1 MTRGRMPLPLCPRR
15 TKAQHPCRR
24 CMREAR
30 IHPCATFRCACSTF
44 RCACSTFRC
53 ACFTFRWA
61 CSTFRWACSTFR
73 WACSTF
79 RCPCFTFRCA
89 CATFRCACSTFRW
102 ACFTFRCACST
113 FRCACSTF
121 RCACATFRCAG
132 AGLLRCDPGTAAGAR
147 PDGGPGALDRRK
159 RGRAVSAL
167 AGSRPAARCRCLLAR
182 GPGESGSGFQPLAQH
197 ASVPPREG
205 TRPTSHPQRLGPGMA
220 GTIPLGGK

>member
-15 TKAQHPCRR
+15 TKARHPCRR

-30 IHPCATFRCACSTF
+30 IHPCATFRCACATFRWACFTF

-53 ACFTFRWA
+53 PCLTSRCACF
-61 CSTFRWACSTFR
+61 
-73 WACSTF
+73 TF
-79 RCPCFTFRCA
+79 RCPCFTSRC
-89 CATFRCACSTFRW
+89 

-121 RCACATFRCAG
+121 RCACSTFRCPCFTSRCACATFRWACATFHDAG
-132 AGLLRCDPGTAAGAR
+132 TGLLRCDPGTAVGVR
-147 PDGGPGALDRRK
+147 PDGRPGALARRQ

-205 TRPTSHPQRLGPGMA
+205 TRPTSHP
-220 GTIPLGGK
+220 